1 MKFEI
6 TMNEKQIKKACLEFI
21 QEKFHGLKME
31 FDIKSLGVEDG
42 EIKLKVIGD
51 DLDT

>member
-1 MKFEI
+1 MKLEI

-21 QEKFHGLKME
+21 EERFLEHGLI

-42 EIKLKVIGD
+42 EIKLKVIGN
-51 DLDT
+51 DLYT